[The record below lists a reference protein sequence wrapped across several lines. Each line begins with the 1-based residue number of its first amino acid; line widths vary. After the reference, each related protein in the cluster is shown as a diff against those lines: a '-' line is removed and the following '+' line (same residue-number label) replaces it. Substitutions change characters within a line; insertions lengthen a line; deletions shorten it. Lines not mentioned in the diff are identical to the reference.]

1 MDKVDLIIGIVV
13 GIVGAIIS
21 LLTFVNK
28 EKRSIERETKEDT
41 EALSKAVSELQ
52 YVSRG
57 VDDIKYDIK
66 NLSNSLQSTNERV
79 VKLEMGLEMTN
90 KRIDDLGGK

>member
-1 MDKVDLIIGIVV
+1 MDNVSITLLCTIGGIVF
-13 GIVGAIIS
+13 S
-21 LLTFVNK
+21 YLSFSRHH
-28 EKRSIERETKEDT
+28 KRDIAKDTKEET
-41 EALSKAVSELQ
+41 ETISKAVSELQ

-66 NLSNSLQSTNERV
+66 NLSSSLQNTNERV
-79 VKLEMGLEMTN
+79 LKLEMGLEVAN

>member
-1 MDKVDLIIGIVV
+1 MDNVSITLLCTIAGGIFGYLSYSRHQKRDL
-13 GIVGAIIS
+13 A
-21 LLTFVNK
+21 K
-28 EKRSIERETKEDT
+28 DTKEET
-41 EALSKAVSELQ
+41 ETISKAVSELQ

-66 NLSNSLQSTNERV
+66 NLSSSLQNTNERV
-79 VKLEMGLEMTN
+79 LKLEMGLEVAN